1 MPACQLIGLK
11 SYFFVYCYSKFQQ
24 GGAGGEGERKRISFV
39 NSREYKSRKCYLN
52 IIFQNER
59 KMKSNTKLKKIKRQY
74 EKFLKSTQFFNIPQE
89 SVVLVRRHE
98 DSENKNLLPVS
109 LS

>member
-1 MPACQLIGLK
+1 MK

-24 GGAGGEGERKRISFV
+24 GVAGGEGERKRISFV

-59 KMKSNTKLKKIKRQY
+59 KMKSNTKLKKIKRKRMTLRD
-74 EKFLKSTQFFNIPQE
+74 EM
-89 SVVLVRRHE
+89 LVMH
-98 DSENKNLLPVS
+98 
-109 LS
+109 